1 MIMKRFWKLL
11 LTTLAAGLVAGGAT
25 SVIAADDAS
34 PADLA
39 WKAFQKAATPPSFP
53 KEWSTKHPS
62 NEELDAFNKERAGI
76 ALKAADNARD
86 FYTDFP
92 NDKRAAKARLEEYHL
107 LTAVMQLGD
116 ASVSDRMMAIQEKLA
131 NDPSVSDDERLTMIL
146 TAAKANLRG
155 IAEDPVPSLLKAKD
169 AFLKAYEMF
178 PKRAEPAAY
187 LLQLGEMLLVYD
199 QTDAAKDVFKRLDHE
214 GADPELR
221 KEAQAQLAKFDRVG
235 KPVEFAFTAVDGRK
249 IDIGDMKGKV
259 VMIDFWATWCGPC
272 IAGLPEVLSTYHKW
286 HDQGFEILGISL
298 DNDED
303 ALKKMVKERE
313 MPWPQ
318 FFDHENESNRFADQ
332 YGITGIP
339 TLWLIDKKGNLRYLN
354 ARSDLEGK
362 VAKLIAEK

>member
-1 MIMKRFWKLL
+1 MIMKRVRKLL
-11 LTTLAAGLVAGGAT
+11 LTTLTASLLACGANLAL
-25 SVIAADDAS
+25 AADDAS
-34 PADLA
+34 PADVA

-62 NEELDAFNKERAGI
+62 NEELDAFNKERAGT
-76 ALKAADNARD
+76 ALKAADKARD

-92 NDKRAAKARLEEYHL
+92 DDKRAPQARLEEYHL

-116 ASVSDRMMAIQEKLA
+116 SSVGDRMMAIQEKLA
-131 NDPSVSDDERLTMIL
+131 DDPSVGDDERLMMVL
-146 TAAKANLRG
+146 TVAKSSLRG
-155 IAEDPVPSLLKAKD
+155 MADNPVPSLLKAKD
-169 AFLKAYEMF
+169 SFLKAYEMF

-187 LLQLGEMLLVYD
+187 LLQLGEMLLIYD
-199 QTDAAKDVFKRLDHE
+199 QTDAAKEIFKRLDSE
-214 GADPELR
+214 GADPDLR
-221 KEAQAQLAKFDRVG
+221 KQAQAQLAKFDRVG

-249 IDIGDMKGKV
+249 IDIADLKGKV

-272 IAGLPEVLSTYHKW
+272 IAGLPEVLETYHKW

-298 DNDED
+298 DNDEE

-318 FFDHENESNRFADQ
+318 FFDHENESNRYAEK
-332 YGITGIP
+332 YGISGIP
-339 TLWLIDKKGNLRYLN
+339 TLWLVDKEGNLRYLN
-354 ARSDLEGK
+354 ARNDLEGK